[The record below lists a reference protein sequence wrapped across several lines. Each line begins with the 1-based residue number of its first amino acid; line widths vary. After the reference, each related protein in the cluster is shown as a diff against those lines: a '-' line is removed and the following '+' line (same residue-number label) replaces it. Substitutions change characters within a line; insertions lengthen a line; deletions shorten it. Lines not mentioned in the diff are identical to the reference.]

1 MSNIKIVLFIY
12 SSPYVFDS
20 HALAFYYQSFSSKVP
35 CLRVSW
41 SRILGPRIPS
51 PRVRSQSLGSRVS
64 GPDFR
69 LCHLK
74 VSIEKKN
81 FSKLRFPRFIKFF
94 TRSVLGSFNRRKY
107 HQILNF
113 FFAT

>member
-51 PRVRSQSLGSRVS
+51 LRSQSLGSRVS